1 MSYRIYWRRND
12 GVGGHVW
19 LSTADMRALTGE
31 MVLQGMPWPDGRLPA
46 AGEEGRV
53 ESDEVE
59 QVLAASRE
67 TPLTLADGQLWV
79 DWLTFLEGAMQN
91 GGLLIRA

>member
-1 MSYRIYWRRND
+1 
-12 GVGGHVW
+12 
-19 LSTADMRALTGE
+19 
-31 MVLQGMPWPDGRLPA
+31 
-46 AGEEGRV
+46 
-53 ESDEVE
+53 
-59 QVLAASRE
+59 VLAAARE